1 MAKKRK
7 YGQHR
12 EQLKIAGT
20 ERLDRAPEIDTL
32 AEQWLELDE
41 QGKAL
46 KEEKDE
52 AAEELVAELTKR
64 GLDRYVYEDRYGQL
78 QELTITDLTVKVT
91 FRKLVKPRRRDDDK
105 GDGNN

>member
-7 YGQHR
+7 YGSAR
-12 EQLKIAGT
+12 EQMKIAGT
-20 ERLDRAPEIDTL
+20 ERLDRVAEIDKL
-32 AEQWLELDE
+32 AEQWRELDE

-46 KEEKDE
+46 KEDKDE
-52 AAEELVAELTKR
+52 TADELVAKLTER
-64 GLDRYVYEDRYGQL
+64 GLERYVYEDRYGQL